1 MSGNQGS
8 ATRAVEA
15 DTSAQLAS
23 LDSPTPALAQPKLK
37 RGRRSGAAAESV
49 TFVGQAPKPTVVP
62 AHEAAKQK
70 PWYNRSYGK
79 PVKPEAVMAFSRQLA
94 SFMEAGISI
103 LEALEIV
110 AEETSSDEMR
120 AVILEIR
127 DTVRRGASF
136 ADAVGKHVKV
146 FPAYYRAMVVSAEFT
161 GRLDQVMNQLATYM
175 ERDIAAKR
183 QIRSALTYP
192 VMILIVA
199 ALAMVV
205 MAVFVLP
212 KFSGLYRSLG
222 AKLPLPTR
230 LLLGFTDF
238 MGAYWPMV
246 FGGIGMLLML
256 ASMVIGGQRNKVRR
270 DKMTMRLPVIG
281 NLFHLI
287 SIERFCRVLSA
298 LATAGVPL
306 PDAIQVSADCTNNS
320 IFRSRMADVRETLT
334 RGGGLSTPM
343 VETGLF
349 PIAARQMIR
358 VGERTG
364 SLGPQLSKAAS
375 YYEREVGFQMKRATD
390 MFQPTI
396 ILLVGALV
404 GFVAVAQ
411 VSAMYSI
418 FGQVR

>member
-1 MSGNQGS
+1 
-8 ATRAVEA
+8 
-15 DTSAQLAS
+15 
-23 LDSPTPALAQPKLK
+23 
-37 RGRRSGAAAESV
+37 
-49 TFVGQAPKPTVVP
+49 
-62 AHEAAKQK
+62 
-70 PWYNRSYGK
+70 
-79 PVKPEAVMAFSRQLA
+79 
-94 SFMEAGISI
+94 
-103 LEALEIV
+103 
-110 AEETSSDEMR
+110 
-120 AVILEIR
+120 
-127 DTVRRGASF
+127 
-136 ADAVGKHVKV
+136 
-146 FPAYYRAMVVSAEFT
+146 
-161 GRLDQVMNQLATYM
+161 
-175 ERDIAAKR
+175 
-183 QIRSALTYP
+183 
-192 VMILIVA
+192 
-199 ALAMVV
+199 
-205 MAVFVLP
+205 
-212 KFSGLYRSLG
+212 
-222 AKLPLPTR
+222 
-230 LLLGFTDF
+230 
-238 MGAYWPMV
+238 
-246 FGGIGMLLML
+246 
-256 ASMVIGGQRNKVRR
+256 MVIGGQRNKVRR
-270 DKMTMRLPVIG
+270 DKLTMRLPVIG

-306 PDAIQVSADCTNNS
+306 PDAIQVSADSTNNS